1 MITASVSTANATFYR
16 GTLFVGLLLLAG
28 ISMAASSLP
37 ARANRTSIGGVEY
50 MRLNEWANSY
60 NFQLRWTVP
69 QRELRLTGAWSSLAF
84 ATDSRRCQ
92 VGGVTVWLSHSV
104 VVRNGS
110 AWIATRDVVTALN
123 PILSPSRTP
132 GRKIKTIC
140 IDPGHGGK
148 DPGNRDGRQQEKTY
162 TLLLAR
168 ELSKQLSAAGFNV
181 AMTRSSDTF
190 IELPTRPELAK
201 RRRADLFLS
210 LHFNAVGSPGGAS
223 VEGAEVYC
231 LTPPRAS
238 STNARGEGAGTG
250 AFPGNQHDSKN
261 MLLAYHMQKALVYRL
276 GAQDRGVKRAR
287 FAVLRSAEMPTV
299 LIEGGFM
306 THPGEAKK
314 IYDAAY
320 QRKMAAAIVEAV
332 LAYRKAVE

>member
-1 MITASVSTANATFYR
+1 M
-16 GTLFVGLLLLAG
+16 
-28 ISMAASSLP
+28 
-37 ARANRTSIGGVEY
+37 
-50 MRLNEWANSY
+50 
-60 NFQLRWTVP
+60 
-69 QRELRLTGAWSSLAF
+69 
-84 ATDSRRCQ
+84 
-92 VGGVTVWLSHSV
+92 
-104 VVRNGS
+104 
-110 AWIATRDVVTALN
+110 RDVVTALN
-123 PILSPSRTP
+123 PVVSPSRTP
-132 GRKIKTIC
+132 GRTVKTIC

-148 DPGNRDGRQQEKTY
+148 DPGNREGRQQEKTY

-168 ELSKQLSAAGFNV
+168 ELGKQLSAAGFNV

-201 RRRADLFLS
+201 RRRADLMLS
-210 LHFNAVGSPGGAS
+210 LHFNAVGSPGGSS
-223 VEGAEVYC
+223 VQGAEVYC
-231 LTPPRAS
+231 LTPARAS

-261 MLLAYHMQKALVYRL
+261 MLLAYHVQKALVHRL

-314 IYDAAY
+314 IYDATY
-320 QRKMAAAIVEAV
+320 RRKMAEAILEAV